1 MGASLRSDSTRWF
14 YLGLSVLGFCIFGL
28 ATGVLMSEPMAVIGM
43 DRLGE
48 LTCLQMAGSSERA
61 AAILS
66 AFNAAELLAL
76 QQLLIPGDMVFAWGY
91 GFLFSGLLGLLTLR
105 LSGAWFAAGKYLMWA
120 PLLASVFDVLED
132 IGLHELVAT
141 FATQPAELSSA
152 VAAFTTASAS
162 VKYILLA
169 IIGPAYGVS
178 GSIKAIAADR
188 RPGSIGLY
196 ILVVLL
202 AASMVQKPLLEIP
215 ACF

>member
-1 MGASLRSDSTRWF
+1 MRASLSSGSTRWF
-14 YLGLSVLGFCIFGL
+14 YLGLSILGFCIFGL

-48 LTCLQMAGSSERA
+48 LTCLQMAGTAERA
-61 AAILS
+61 ATILG
-66 AFNAAELLAL
+66 AFDAAELLAL

-105 LSGAWFAAGKYLMWA
+105 LSGAWLAAGKYLMWA

-141 FATQPAELSSA
+141 FAAQPAELSSA
-152 VAAFTTASAS
+152 VAAFTTVSAS

-169 IIGPAYGVS
+169 IIGPVYGVS
-178 GSIKAIAADR
+178 GSVKAIAVDR